1 MSRYWLT
8 SKDKLEDP
16 EAYEEAIR
24 EICRLYADAPGLYEQ
39 GIIVVSTDERT
50 GIQALE
56 RLFPTLPMK
65 PGSIERREFEYKR
78 HGTLCL
84 IGNFVVATG
93 EVYRSTIGETRT
105 EVDFVAHIAQTVASR
120 PDAGWVFVAD
130 QLNTHAS
137 EGLVRFVA
145 KACGITEDLGVKGK
159 SGILKSVKTRKRFL
173 SDAAHRIRFVFT
185 PRHCSWMNQVEIWF
199 SILSRRLLRRGSFTG
214 KAELQERL
222 EAFIEYF
229 NKVLAKPFKWTYAGK
244 PLTV

>member
-1 MSRYWLT
+1 M
-8 SKDKLEDP
+8 
-16 EAYEEAIR
+16 
-24 EICRLYADAPGLYEQ
+24 YADAPRLYEQ
-39 GIIVVSTDERT
+39 GTMVVSTDERT

-56 RLFPTLPMK
+56 RKFPTLAMK
-65 PGSIERREFEYKR
+65 PGLVERREFEYKR

-93 EVYRSTIGETRT
+93 EVYRSTISETRT
-105 EVDFVAHIAQTVASR
+105 EVDFVAHIAQTVAGR
-120 PDAGWVFVAD
+120 PDAGWIFVAD

-145 KACGITEDLGVKGK
+145 EACGCTENLGVKGK
-159 SGILKSVKTRKRFL
+159 SGILKSVKSRKRFL
-173 SDAAHRIRFVFT
+173 CDAAHRIRFVFT

-199 SILSRRLLRRGSFTG
+199 SILSRRLLRRGSFSG

-222 EAFIEYF
+222 EQFIDYF